1 MLHVATMLGTCC
13 NRRCAFNGQTVSVSQ
28 THLCADDKADVGE
41 GERVRRADVARVVG
55 VDHVGVKELGRRIA
69 EAVPL
74 NLKAK
79 QYRVNEH
86 CRSTKQQ
93 ATTSDSRMRCAVVA
107 FRSSWQPALI
117 ALPIPLSQIPLSLFH
132 YAYPT

>member
-1 MLHVATMLGTCC
+1 MVLGACSTLQQCSAHAACC
-13 NRRCAFNGQTVSVSQ
+13 NRRCAFNGRECQ

-55 VDHVGVKELGRRIA
+55 VDHVGVEELGRRIA

-93 ATTSDSRMRCAVVA
+93 ATTERFSHEVRCGCV
-107 FRSSWQPALI
+107 
-117 ALPIPLSQIPLSLFH
+117 SLELAACADCI
-132 YAYPT
+132 AYPT

>member
-1 MLHVATMLGTCC
+1 MLQQCSAHAACC
-13 NRRCAFNGQTVSVSQ
+13 NRRCALQRPKVSAKL

-41 GERVRRADVARVVG
+41 RERVRRADVARVVIC
-55 VDHVGVKELGRRIA
+55 VDHVGVEELGRRIA

-86 CRSTKQQ
+86 
-93 ATTSDSRMRCAVVA
+93 
-107 FRSSWQPALI
+107 
-117 ALPIPLSQIPLSLFH
+117 
-132 YAYPT
+132 